1 MAGIRTSLAG
11 ALSIAA
17 VSTLGD
23 FLWVAL
29 ELRNTPLNGVLH
41 GALLFLCLGLYLGGL
56 ARRYLAGA
64 VAGLLIGG
72 VAAGGYYILRPV
84 AGRAV
89 MFFLYFG
96 TWIALG
102 MLNQRLSDR
111 ERNSRSALARGV
123 LGAVGSGVAFY
134 LVSGIWSPF
143 DPQGWD
149 YLVHFGA
156 WTVAYLP
163 GFAALLAQRRPGPEL
178 ISN

>member
-1 MAGIRTSLAG
+1 M
-11 ALSIAA
+11 
-17 VSTLGD
+17 STLGD

-29 ELRNTPLNGVLH
+29 GLRNTPLNGILH
-41 GALLFLCLGLYLGGL
+41 GALLFLCLGVYLGGL
-56 ARRYLAGA
+56 AGKFLPGA

-72 VAAGGYYILRPV
+72 VAAGGFYVLRPM
-84 AGRAV
+84 AGRSV

-102 MLNQRLSDR
+102 ALSQRLGR
-111 ERNSRSALARGV
+111 GGIAPRSALARGV
-123 LGAVGSGVAFY
+123 LAAIGSGVAFY
-134 LVSGIWSPF
+134 LVSGIWFPF

-163 GFAALLAQRRPGPEL
+163 GLCALLIGKDEWQQ
-178 ISN
+178 